1 MVAWCKL
8 ETAKLDLNLAHNHFE
23 HAKTQP
29 ETFLSE
35 PEPVSNSTEWIKIFH
50 NSTNRLVQGIKIL
63 DITADRISA
72 DRISADSLSRVYE
85 HLILPQIHKIKLIEF
100 IEMDFP

>member
-8 ETAKLDLNLAHNHFE
+8 KTAKLDLNLAHNHFE

-50 NSTNRLVQGIKIL
+50 NSTNRLVQGIKLL
-63 DITADRISA
+63 DITADRISTY
-72 DRISADSLSRVYE
+72 SLARAHE
-85 HLILPQIHKIKLIEF
+85 HLILLQIHKIKLIEF